1 MKAGRRLQLVHERAS
16 RAPRFLTDQTALEHL
31 EIVEIETAETALF
44 LDVPAADA
52 PRIARA
58 MKADLAGMETEDFLA
73 KWSAALDG

>member
-1 MKAGRRLQLVHERAS
+1 M
-16 RAPRFLTDQTALEHL
+16 
-31 EIVEIETAETALF
+31 EIETAETALF